1 MLNITIP
8 EIEEWDEIKECFVHI
23 KGQKIALEHSL
34 VSLSKWESQ
43 WCKPF
48 LTSEKSETEMLDYIR
63 CMTITQ
69 NVNPD
74 IYTHIGYE
82 NIHKIYEYID
92 APMTATTIHDMN
104 KGGSRRPITSE
115 IIYFWMMSYNIPFEC
130 QKWHLTRLLT
140 LIKVCELENRPPK
153 KMSRADIM
161 KQQASLNAA
170 RRKKYNTRG

>member
-1 MLNITIP
+1 
-8 EIEEWDEIKECFVHI
+8 
-23 KGQKIALEHSL
+23 
-34 VSLSKWESQ
+34 
-43 WCKPF
+43 
-48 LTSEKSETEMLDYIR
+48 
-63 CMTITQ
+63 
-69 NVNPD
+69 
-74 IYTHIGYE
+74 
-82 NIHKIYEYID
+82 
-92 APMTATTIHDMN
+92 MTATTIHDMN

-115 IIYFWMMSYNIPFEC
+115 IIYFWMISYNIPFEC